1 MKQRTNPRPAS
12 APLTAAAPGSKR
24 SNAGTGSSLPGR
36 AVDEEGIPRL
46 SQGWAWFCSY
56 LSRPVNGASLA
67 AFRIALG
74 LIMALEALS
83 LCRPSASTNGRIPLE
98 VFYTGANVK
107 FHFAYPGFHW
117 LSVLPPHGIEAVVAT
132 LAVSGLMV
140 ALGLAYRFAAA
151 MVFLSWGY
159 LYAIE
164 STRTYW
170 MSYHYLELL
179 TTFLLIWMP
188 AARRFSLD
196 GWLASRNRSK
206 HSLFSST
213 KKPRPRTQASGS
225 SPPGTVAL
233 GTLFVL
239 RGQLIITYFY
249 AGVAKLN
256 ADWLLDA
263 QPVKYYLSQARWID
277 DYGTYLS
284 PGSLVFLKPILQ
296 STQLAY
302 FLSWA
307 GALFDLGIGFL
318 LLFRRTRIFA
328 MVLMLIFH
336 GTNHFVI
343 FRDIDWFPLLG
354 VLTASIFFDAD
365 WPERVGNW
373 LKRPRV
379 SRPDW
384 GWFFGG
390 AILIPVVGAALGWK
404 LPPSRPAA
412 ALQSQVETGRAQAQ
426 RRNTKIE
433 PPKGKSFFGLRTTGL
448 ATAFVSVWLI
458 WQALMPAR
466 GFLIPGDARFTWE
479 GLSFSWRL
487 KAEVYRC
494 TPCRLIIE
502 DPSLS
507 QRDPSGACKIDWNRW
522 RGEKVIYRTLTP
534 GAVDWSQLPE
544 VFVLLEPRIGQRILY
559 NPFARSKT
567 GRSEAESRARL
578 TQIWQ
583 ELYGHPPQVVLRT
596 ASPTETLSA
605 CAATLRAR
613 GYSVNSTLEAEQL
626 FEKLVA
632 ERDERDL
639 TSILRQ
645 THPLALNS
653 GGAAATPFLLV
664 EDPPLARDPGT
675 ARMKVQSSCWA
686 RSSYTRCRRDSL
698 DVNVGGEPLVIY
710 TGADPFELKD
720 CLPQASIFESQD
732 HPERLAYI
740 CWNYLRELTLGEGM
754 HLSMQPFLLREYA
767 RHIAD
772 LWEPEYGRRPT
783 VHAETAVSLNFRP
796 TQPVVDPQAD
806 LASVS
811 LSRLRHNTWI
821 KNLECPRIPRGSS

>member
-1 MKQRTNPRPAS
+1 
-12 APLTAAAPGSKR
+12 
-24 SNAGTGSSLPGR
+24 
-36 AVDEEGIPRL
+36 
-46 SQGWAWFCSY
+46 
-56 LSRPVNGASLA
+56 
-67 AFRIALG
+67 
-74 LIMALEALS
+74 MALEALS

-117 LSVLPPHGIEAVVAT
+117 LPVLPQHWIEAVVAA

-140 ALGLAYRFAAA
+140 AAGLAYRFATA

-179 TTFLLIWMP
+179 TSLLLVWMP
-188 AARRFSLD
+188 AARRFSFD
-196 GWLASRNRSK
+196 AWLAARNRSK
-206 HSLFSST
+206 PLLSSI
-213 KKPRPRTQASGS
+213 S
-225 SPPGTVAL
+225 TVPFW
-233 GTLFVL
+233 TLFLL
-239 RGQLIITYFY
+239 RGQLVITYFY

-277 DYGTYLS
+277 DYGPYFS
-284 PGSLVFLKPILQ
+284 PGSLTFLKRFLQ

-302 FLSWA
+302 LLSWA
-307 GALFDLGIGFL
+307 GAFFDLGVGFL
-318 LLFRRTRIFA
+318 VLFRRTRIFG
-328 MVLMLIFH
+328 MVLLLIFH

-343 FRDIDWFPLLG
+343 FKDIDWFPLLG
-354 VLTASIFFDAD
+354 ILTATIFFDAD
-365 WPERVGNW
+365 WPERVWSW
-373 LKRPRV
+373 LKRPRL

-390 AILIPVVGAALGWK
+390 AILIPVIGAALGWK
-404 LPPSRPAA
+404 PQPSRTWDAVGPE
-412 ALQSQVETGRAQAQ
+412 VPNGRAQGQ
-426 RRNTKIE
+426 IRNPKVETRRME
-433 PPKGKSFFGLRTTGL
+433 SLFGVRTSAL
-448 ATAFVSVWLI
+448 AAAFVSVWLI

-466 GFLIPGDARFTWE
+466 GLLIPGDARFTWE

-502 DPSLS
+502 DPSVIS
-507 QRDPSGACKIDWNRW
+507 HGPSGATRIDWSRW
-522 RGEKVIYRTLTP
+522 HGEKDIYRALTP
-534 GAVDWSQLPE
+534 GGVDWSQLPE
-544 VFVLLEPRIGQRILY
+544 IFVLLEPRIGQRILY
-559 NPFARSKT
+559 NPFAGSRA
-567 GRSEAESRARL
+567 GRPEVESRARL
-578 TQIWQ
+578 SQIWQ
-583 ELYGHPPQVVLRT
+583 EVYGRPPQVVLRT
-596 ASPTETLSA
+596 ASATETLSA

-613 GYSVNSTLEAEQL
+613 GYPVKSTLEAEQL

-632 ERDERDL
+632 EHDEREL

-645 THPLALNS
+645 THPLALNN
-653 GGAAATPFLLV
+653 GGVPATPFLLV
-664 EDPPLARDPGT
+664 EDPALARDPGT
-675 ARMKVQSSCWA
+675 ARMKVQSNRWA
-686 RSSYTRCRRDSL
+686 RSSYTHCRRDSL
-698 DVNVGGEPLVIY
+698 DANAGGEPLVIY

-720 CLPQASIFESQD
+720 YLPQAAIFETQD
-732 HPERLAYI
+732 YPQQLAYI
-740 CWNYLRELTLGEGM
+740 SWNYLRELTPGEGM

-772 LWEPEYGRRPT
+772 LWEQEYGRRPV

-796 TQPVVDPQAD
+796 TQSVVDPQAD

-811 LSRLRHNTWI
+811 LSRLRHNLWI
-821 KNLECPRIPRGSS
+821 KDLECPRIPRGSS